1 MIDLDDLKKRPWLL
15 NNYADAFNLH
25 ALTIS
30 TVLDAI
36 DQSQRIWPELT
47 EETIEPFKAAER
59 RELLRFVSVDQIGP
73 MFKRFDLIL
82 RAGSAHEFGQL
93 LARSPHRFNHRIVS
107 ILTERVRLP

>member
-1 MIDLDDLKKRPWLL
+1 VIDLEDLKKRPWLL

-25 ALTIS
+25 QLTVN

-36 DQSQRIWPELT
+36 DQSQRTWPELT
-47 EETIEPFKAAER
+47 EETSQAFRAAER

-73 MFKRFDLIL
+73 MLKRFEQVL

-107 ILTERVRLP
+107 ILSERCRL